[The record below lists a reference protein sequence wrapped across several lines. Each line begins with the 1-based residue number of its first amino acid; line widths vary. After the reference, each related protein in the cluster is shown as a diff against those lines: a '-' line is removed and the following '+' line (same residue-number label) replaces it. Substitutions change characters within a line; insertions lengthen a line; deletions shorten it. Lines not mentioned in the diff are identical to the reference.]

1 MSWFRRKKKE
11 PVKKGTGKAHGA
23 GEATWL
29 WGDMLPPQ
37 EDLNYGDC
45 EDAYDVPMVR
55 GSIDMAA
62 YAVCAEGLQFKD
74 LSSPE
79 QELEDDHPI
88 YMWADEVNLEDHVF
102 AATVGSLLYGDWYW
116 ERIDWNGMPA
126 VKDVRPHLIKI
137 KVDRKTGSVIT
148 GYTQKL
154 FAAQKDAASWK
165 PGEMIGFHWNPMKKA
180 PGGTSIVRPIVLRIL
195 SYKLN
200 MEAIQYNT
208 FRQFAQPII
217 VVTPAEGMV
226 LDETEAQS
234 LADSIADQ
242 VREKK
247 KIIVLPR
254 GGVELRIL
262 GAERKM
268 PDFSHYID
276 HIEGNVV
283 SALFTPWIVLGK
295 GETSTEATAKVQI
308 GVYNYFIKK
317 VQRFIADK
325 VNTWLLQPHA
335 ELWGLTTPRLVFPE
349 PVSPVFRAES
359 FEAPEGEEEEPQED
373 KKAEPI
379 KAKA

>member
-1 MSWFRRKKKE
+1 
-11 PVKKGTGKAHGA
+11 
-23 GEATWL
+23 
-29 WGDMLPPQ
+29 
-37 EDLNYGDC
+37 
-45 EDAYDVPMVR
+45 
-55 GSIDMAA
+55 
-62 YAVCAEGLQFKD
+62 
-74 LSSPE
+74 
-79 QELEDDHPI
+79 
-88 YMWADEVNLEDHVF
+88 
-102 AATVGSLLYGDWYW
+102 
-116 ERIDWNGMPA
+116 
-126 VKDVRPHLIKI
+126 
-137 KVDRKTGSVIT
+137 
-148 GYTQKL
+148 
-154 FAAQKDAASWK
+154 
-165 PGEMIGFHWNPMKKA
+165 
-180 PGGTSIVRPIVLRIL
+180 
-195 SYKLN
+195 

-268 PDFSHYID
+268 PDFSHYVD
-276 HIEGNVV
+276 HTEAQTV
-283 SALFTPWIVLGK
+283 SALFTPWIVLGR
-295 GETSTEATAKVQI
+295 GETSTEATAKVQV
-308 GVYNYFIKK
+308 GVYNYFIKR

-335 ELWGLTTPRLVFPE
+335 DLWGLSTPRLVFPE

-359 FEAPEGEEEEPQED
+359 FEKPEGEEGEEPQEE